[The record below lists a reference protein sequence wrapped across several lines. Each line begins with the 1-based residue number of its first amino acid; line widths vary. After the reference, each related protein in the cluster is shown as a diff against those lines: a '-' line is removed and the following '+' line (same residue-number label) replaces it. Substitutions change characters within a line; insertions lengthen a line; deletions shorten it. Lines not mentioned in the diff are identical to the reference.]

1 MVFYSYLQLITNL
14 NESVKMAK
22 IDSIKPITVGIMG
35 GSASGKT
42 TFATALAEQLAE
54 FSPITLHQ
62 DSYFRDWSEY
72 TPEERE
78 KVVTANHP
86 DAVCWDVL
94 IADVEK
100 LRSRNP
106 IETPIPGTRAAQ
118 RGDEKK
124 IIEPSDVVI
133 VEGHLIY
140 WNQQLRELIDIK
152 IFLDVDA
159 HERVL
164 RRMLRDVGT
173 RSGSLESAISWYR
186 RDVLPN
192 FPIYT
197 EPCKKYADLIIPF
210 LNDNPVALQTVTAGI
225 RAQLSDQNK

>member
-1 MVFYSYLQLITNL
+1 MTN
-14 NESVKMAK
+14 
-22 IDSIKPITVGIMG
+22 DGTIKPIIIGIMG

-42 TFATALAEQLAE
+42 TFATALAEELAE
-54 FSPITLHQ
+54 YSPITLHQ
-62 DSYFRDWSEY
+62 DLYFRDWSEF
-72 TPEERE
+72 TPEERV

-86 DAVCWDVL
+86 DAVRWDVL
-94 IADVEK
+94 ITDVEK
-100 LRSRNP
+100 LRAYKP
-106 IETPIPGTRAAQ
+106 IETPVPGTRAAS

-124 IIEPSDVVI
+124 TTQPSPVVI

-140 WNQQLRELIDIK
+140 WNEQLRDLIDVK
-152 IFLDVDA
+152 LFLDVDA

-164 RRMLRDVGT
+164 RRLLRDVGT

-197 EPCKKYADLIIPF
+197 EPCKQYADLIIPF
-210 LNDNPVALQTVTAGI
+210 QKDNPIALHTVVAGI
-225 RAQLSDQNK
+225 CSQLSENN

>member
-1 MVFYSYLQLITNL
+1 MTK
-14 NESVKMAK
+14 EETP
-22 IDSIKPITVGIMG
+22 KPIIIGIMG

-42 TFATALAEQLAE
+42 TFATALAEELADY
-54 FSPITLHQ
+54 SPITLHQ
-62 DSYFRDWSEY
+62 DLYFRDWSEF

-78 KVVTANHP
+78 KVITANHP
-86 DAVCWDVL
+86 DAVRWDVL

-100 LRSRNP
+100 LRAYNP
-106 IETPIPGTRAAQ
+106 IETPAPGTRAES

-124 IIEPSDVVI
+124 TTQPSQIVI

-140 WNQQLRELIDIK
+140 WNEQLRNLIDIK
-152 IFLDVDA
+152 LFLDVDA

-164 RRMLRDVGT
+164 RRLLRDVGT

-197 EPCKKYADLIIPF
+197 EPCKQYADLIIPF
-210 LNDNPVALQTVTAGI
+210 LNENPIALQTVVAGI
-225 RAQLSDQNK
+225 RAQISDIN

>member
-1 MVFYSYLQLITNL
+1 
-14 NESVKMAK
+14 MAK
-22 IDSIKPITVGIMG
+22 NGPIKPITVGIMG

-42 TFATALAEQLAE
+42 TFATALAEQLVE

-86 DAVCWDVL
+86 DAVRWDVL

-100 LRSRNP
+100 LRARNP
-106 IETPIPGTRAAQ
+106 IEMPTPGTRAAQ

-124 IIEPSDVVI
+124 IIESSDVVI

-140 WNQQLRELIDIK
+140 WNEQLRELIDIK

-210 LNDNPVALQTVTAGI
+210 LNDNPIALYTVAAGI
-225 RAQLSDQNK
+225 RAQLSE

>member
-1 MVFYSYLQLITNL
+1 
-14 NESVKMAK
+14 MAK
-22 IDSIKPITVGIMG
+22 NDTIRPITVGIMG

-42 TFATALAEQLAE
+42 TFATALAEQLAD

-86 DAVCWDVL
+86 DAVRWDVL
-94 IADVEK
+94 VADIEK
-100 LRSRNP
+100 LRLGNP
-106 IETPIPGTRAAQ
+106 IETPAPGTRAAQ

-124 IIEPSDVVI
+124 ITQPSRVVI

-140 WNQQLRELIDIK
+140 WNQHLRDLIDIK
-152 IFLDVDA
+152 LFLDVDA

-173 RSGSLESAISWYR
+173 RSGNLESAISWYR

-210 LNDNPVALQTVTAGI
+210 LNDNPIALHTVAAGI
-225 RAQLSDQNK
+225 RAQLAD

>member
-1 MVFYSYLQLITNL
+1 MDNDHTIR
-14 NESVKMAK
+14 
-22 IDSIKPITVGIMG
+22 PITVGIMG

-42 TFATALAEQLAE
+42 TFATALADVLSDY
-54 FSPITLHQ
+54 SPITLHQ

-72 TPEERE
+72 PPEERE

-86 DAVCWDVL
+86 DAVRWEAL

-106 IETPIPGTRAAQ
+106 IETPAPRTRAAH

-124 IIEPSDVVI
+124 VTQPSDVVI

-140 WNQQLRELIDIK
+140 WNEHLRDLIDIK
-152 IFLDVDA
+152 LFLDVDA

-164 RRMLRDVGT
+164 RRMLRDVGK
-173 RSGSLESAISWYR
+173 SGNLEGAINWYR

-197 EPCKKYADLIIPF
+197 EPCKQYADLIIPF
-210 LNDNPVALQTVTAGI
+210 LNDNQIALHTVAAGI
-225 RAQLSDQNK
+225 RAQLIPN

>member
-1 MVFYSYLQLITNL
+1 MDNDHTIR
-14 NESVKMAK
+14 
-22 IDSIKPITVGIMG
+22 PITVGIMG

-42 TFATALAEQLAE
+42 TFATALANLLSDY
-54 FSPITLHQ
+54 SPITLHQ

-86 DAVCWDVL
+86 DAVRWEVL
-94 IADVEK
+94 ITDVEK

-106 IETPIPGTRAAQ
+106 IETPTPRTRAAH

-124 IIEPSDVVI
+124 VIQPSDVVI

-140 WNQQLRELIDIK
+140 WNEHLRDLIDIK
-152 IFLDVDA
+152 LFLDVDA

-164 RRMLRDVGT
+164 RRMLRDVGK
-173 RSGSLESAISWYR
+173 SGNLEGAINWYR

-197 EPCKKYADLIIPF
+197 EPCKQYADLIIPF
-210 LNDNPVALQTVTAGI
+210 LNDNQIALHTVAAGI
-225 RAQLSDQNK
+225 RAQLIPN

>member
-1 MVFYSYLQLITNL
+1 MDNDHTIR
-14 NESVKMAK
+14 
-22 IDSIKPITVGIMG
+22 PITVGIMG

-42 TFATALAEQLAE
+42 TFATALADLLSDY
-54 FSPITLHQ
+54 SPITLHQ

-72 TPEERE
+72 PPEERE

-86 DAVCWDVL
+86 DAVRWEAL

-106 IETPIPGTRAAQ
+106 IETPAPRTRAAH

-124 IIEPSDVVI
+124 VTQPSDVMI

-140 WNQQLRELIDIK
+140 WNEHLRDLIDIK
-152 IFLDVDA
+152 LFLDVDA

-164 RRMLRDVGT
+164 RRMLRDVGK
-173 RSGSLESAISWYR
+173 SGNLEGAINWYR

-197 EPCKKYADLIIPF
+197 EPCKQYADLIIPF
-210 LNDNPVALQTVTAGI
+210 LNDNQIALHTVAAGI
-225 RAQLSDQNK
+225 RAQLTNQS

>member
-1 MVFYSYLQLITNL
+1 MIR
-14 NESVKMAK
+14 
-22 IDSIKPITVGIMG
+22 PITVGIMG

-42 TFATALAEQLAE
+42 TFATALAEKLTD

-72 TPEERE
+72 SPQERE

-86 DAVCWDVL
+86 DAVRWDVL

-106 IETPIPGTRAAQ
+106 IETPTPGTRAAH

-124 IIEPSDVVI
+124 VTQPSDVVI
-133 VEGHLIY
+133 VEGHLIF
-140 WNQQLRELIDIK
+140 WNEHLRELMDIK
-152 IFLDVDA
+152 LFLDVDA
-159 HERVL
+159 HERLL
-164 RRMLRDVGT
+164 RRMLRDVGK
-173 RSGSLESAISWYR
+173 SGGNLEGAINWYR

-210 LNDNPVALQTVTAGI
+210 LNDNPVALHTVAAGI
-225 RAQLSDQNK
+225 RTQLTDRNE

>member
-1 MVFYSYLQLITNL
+1 MNNDHTIR
-14 NESVKMAK
+14 
-22 IDSIKPITVGIMG
+22 PITVGIMG

-42 TFATALAEQLAE
+42 TFATALADLLSDY
-54 FSPITLHQ
+54 SPITLHQ

-72 TPEERE
+72 PPEERE

-86 DAVCWDVL
+86 DAVRWEAL

-106 IETPIPGTRAAQ
+106 IETPAPRTRAAH

-124 IIEPSDVVI
+124 VTQPSDVMI

-140 WNQQLRELIDIK
+140 WNEHLRDLIDIK
-152 IFLDVDA
+152 LFLDVDA

-164 RRMLRDVGT
+164 RRMLRDVGK
-173 RSGSLESAISWYR
+173 SGNLEGAINWYR

-197 EPCKKYADLIIPF
+197 EPCKQYADLIIPF
-210 LNDNPVALQTVTAGI
+210 LNDNQIALHTVAAGI
-225 RAQLSDQNK
+225 RAQLTNQS

>member
-1 MVFYSYLQLITNL
+1 MTK
-14 NESVKMAK
+14 EGTTK
-22 IDSIKPITVGIMG
+22 TVIIGIMG

-42 TFATALAEQLAE
+42 TFATALAEELADY
-54 FSPITLHQ
+54 SPITLHQ
-62 DSYFRDWSEY
+62 DLYFRDWAEF

-86 DAVCWDVL
+86 DAVRWDVL
-94 IADVEK
+94 ITDVEK
-100 LRSRNP
+100 LRAFKP
-106 IETPIPGTRAAQ
+106 IETPASGTRAAS

-124 IIEPSDVVI
+124 TTQPSQIVI

-140 WNQQLRELIDIK
+140 WNEQLRNLIDIK
-152 IFLDVDA
+152 LFLDVDA

-164 RRMLRDVGT
+164 RRLLRDVGT

-197 EPCKKYADLIIPF
+197 EPCKQYADLVIPF
-210 LNDNPVALQTVTAGI
+210 LNENPIALHTVVAGI
-225 RAQLSDQNK
+225 RSQLSGSELHHS

>member
-1 MVFYSYLQLITNL
+1 
-14 NESVKMAK
+14 MAK
-22 IDSIKPITVGIMG
+22 NDKIRPITVGIMG

-54 FSPITLHQ
+54 FTPITLHQ

-86 DAVCWDVL
+86 DAVLWDVL

-100 LRSRNP
+100 LRSRDS
-106 IETPIPGTRAAQ
+106 IETPTPGTRAAQ
-118 RGDEKK
+118 RGDERK
-124 IIEPSDVVI
+124 ITHPSDVVI

-140 WNQQLRELIDIK
+140 WNQHLRELMDIK
-152 IFLDVDA
+152 IYLDVDA

-173 RSGSLESAISWYR
+173 RSGNLEGAISWYR

-210 LNDNPVALQTVTAGI
+210 LNDNPVALHTVASGI
-225 RAQLSDQNK
+225 RAQLFDQNE

>member
-1 MVFYSYLQLITNL
+1 M
-14 NESVKMAK
+14 
-22 IDSIKPITVGIMG
+22 IKNDMLKPVTVGIMG

-42 TFATALAEQLAE
+42 TFATALAEQLTD

-86 DAVCWDVL
+86 DAVRWDVL
-94 IADVEK
+94 IADIEK

-106 IETPIPGTRAAQ
+106 IETPAPGTRAAQ
-118 RGDEKK
+118 RGDEEKT
-124 IIEPSDVVI
+124 IEPSNVVI

-197 EPCKKYADLIIPF
+197 EPCKKYADLIIPY
-210 LNDNPVALQTVTAGI
+210 LNDNPIALHTVAAGI

>member
-1 MVFYSYLQLITNL
+1 
-14 NESVKMAK
+14 MAK
-22 IDSIKPITVGIMG
+22 NDIHTPIIVGIMG

-42 TFATALAEQLAE
+42 TFAAALTEKLAD
-54 FSPITLHQ
+54 FTPITLNQ
-62 DSYFRDWSEY
+62 DSYFRDWSEF

-86 DAVCWDVL
+86 DAVRWDVL
-94 IADVEK
+94 IADVES
-100 LRSRNP
+100 LRSYNP
-106 IETPIPGTRAAQ
+106 IQTPAPGTRAAS

-124 IIEPSDVVI
+124 EIQPKPVVI

-140 WNQQLRELIDIK
+140 WNEQLRDLLDIK
-152 IFLDVDA
+152 LFLEVDA

-173 RSGSLESAISWYR
+173 RSANLEAAINWYR

-197 EPCKKYADLIIPF
+197 EPCKQYADLIIPY
-210 LNDNPVALQTVTAGI
+210 LDENHIALQTVAAGI
-225 RAQLSDQNK
+225 RTQLNNQDR

>member
-1 MVFYSYLQLITNL
+1 
-14 NESVKMAK
+14 MAK
-22 IDSIKPITVGIMG
+22 NGPIIIGIMG

-42 TFATALAEQLAE
+42 TFATTLAEQLAD

-72 TPEERE
+72 PPEERE

-86 DAVCWDVL
+86 DAVRWDALV
-94 IADVEK
+94 ADVEK
-100 LRSRNP
+100 LRAKQP
-106 IETPIPGTRAAQ
+106 IETPSPGTRAAH

-124 IIEPSDVVI
+124 IIQPSSVVI

-140 WNQQLRELIDIK
+140 WNQDLRDLIDIK
-152 IFLDVDA
+152 LFLDVDA

-173 RSGSLESAISWYR
+173 RSGNLESAISWYR

-210 LNDNPVALQTVTAGI
+210 LNDNPIALHTVAAGV
-225 RAQLSDQNK
+225 RSQLSNQKK

>member
-1 MVFYSYLQLITNL
+1 MANNDTL
-14 NESVKMAK
+14 N
-22 IDSIKPITVGIMG
+22 PIIVGIMG

-42 TFATALAEQLAE
+42 TFATALTEQLAD
-54 FSPITLHQ
+54 FTPITLHQ
-62 DSYFRDWSEY
+62 DSYFRDWSEFS
-72 TPEERE
+72 PEERE

-86 DAVCWDVL
+86 DAVRWDVL

-100 LRSRNP
+100 LRSNNP
-106 IETPIPGTRAAQ
+106 IETPMPGTRAAS
-118 RGDEKK
+118 RGNEKK
-124 IIEPSDVVI
+124 VTRPSRVVI

-140 WNQQLRELIDIK
+140 WNEQLRGLIDVK
-152 IFLDVDA
+152 LFLDVDA

-173 RSGSLESAISWYR
+173 RSSNLEGAIKWYR

-210 LNDNPVALQTVTAGI
+210 MNDNPIALDTIAAGI
-225 RAQLSDQNK
+225 RSRLTSQES

>member
-1 MVFYSYLQLITNL
+1 MDNDHTIR
-14 NESVKMAK
+14 
-22 IDSIKPITVGIMG
+22 PITVGIMG

-42 TFATALAEQLAE
+42 TFATALADLLSDY
-54 FSPITLHQ
+54 SPITLHQ

-72 TPEERE
+72 PPEERE

-86 DAVCWDVL
+86 DAVRWETL

-106 IETPIPGTRAAQ
+106 IETPAPRTRAAH

-124 IIEPSDVVI
+124 VTQPSDVVI

-140 WNQQLRELIDIK
+140 WNERLRDLIDIK
-152 IFLDVDA
+152 LFLDVDA

-164 RRMLRDVGT
+164 RRMLRDVGK
-173 RSGSLESAISWYR
+173 SGNLEGAINWYR

-197 EPCKKYADLIIPF
+197 EPCKQYADLIIPF
-210 LNDNPVALQTVTAGI
+210 LNDNQIALHTVAAGI
-225 RAQLSDQNK
+225 RAQLTNQN

>member
-1 MVFYSYLQLITNL
+1 MVNDHTIR
-14 NESVKMAK
+14 
-22 IDSIKPITVGIMG
+22 PIAVGIMG

-42 TFATALAEQLAE
+42 TFATALTDLLSDY
-54 FSPITLHQ
+54 SPITLHQ

-72 TPEERE
+72 PPEERE

-86 DAVCWDVL
+86 DAVRWEAL

-106 IETPIPGTRAAQ
+106 IETPAPRTRAAH

-124 IIEPSDVVI
+124 VTQPSDVMI

-140 WNQQLRELIDIK
+140 WNEHLRDLIDIK
-152 IFLDVDA
+152 LFLDVDA

-164 RRMLRDVGT
+164 RRMLRDVGK
-173 RSGSLESAISWYR
+173 SGNLEGAINWYR

-197 EPCKKYADLIIPF
+197 EPCKQYADLIIPF
-210 LNDNPVALQTVTAGI
+210 LNDNQIALHTVAAGI
-225 RAQLSDQNK
+225 RAQLTNQS

>member
-1 MVFYSYLQLITNL
+1 
-14 NESVKMAK
+14 MAK
-22 IDSIKPITVGIMG
+22 NDKLTPIIVGIMG

-42 TFATALAEQLAE
+42 TFAAALAEKLFE
-54 FSPITLHQ
+54 YTPIILNQ
-62 DSYFRDWSEY
+62 DLYFRDWSEF

-86 DAVCWDVL
+86 DAVQWDVL

-100 LRSRNP
+100 LRSNSP
-106 IETPIPGTRAAQ
+106 IETPAPGTRAAS

-124 IIEPSDVVI
+124 VTQPSCVVI

-140 WNQQLRELIDIK
+140 WNEQLRDLIDIK
-152 IFLDVDA
+152 LFLEVDA

-164 RRMLRDVGT
+164 RRMQRDVGT
-173 RSGSLESAISWYR
+173 RSANLEAAIKWYR

-192 FPIYT
+192 YPIYT
-197 EPCKKYADLIIPF
+197 EPCKQYADMIIPY
-210 LNDNPVALQTVTAGI
+210 LNENHIALQTIAAGI
-225 RAQLSDQNK
+225 HARLTPHNS

>member
-1 MVFYSYLQLITNL
+1 MTKNDKLT
-14 NESVKMAK
+14 
-22 IDSIKPITVGIMG
+22 PIIVGIMG

-42 TFATALAEQLAE
+42 TFAAALAEKLFE
-54 FSPITLHQ
+54 HTPIILNQ
-62 DSYFRDWSEY
+62 DLYFRDWSEF

-86 DAVCWDVL
+86 DAVQWDVL

-100 LRSRNP
+100 LRSNSP
-106 IETPIPGTRAAQ
+106 IETPAPGTRAAS

-124 IIEPSDVVI
+124 VTQPSCVVI

-140 WNQQLRELIDIK
+140 WNEQLRDLIDIK
-152 IFLDVDA
+152 LFLEVDA

-164 RRMLRDVGT
+164 RRMQRDVGT
-173 RSGSLESAISWYR
+173 RSANLEAAIKWYR

-192 FPIYT
+192 YPIYT
-197 EPCKKYADLIIPF
+197 EPCKQYADMIIPY
-210 LNDNPVALQTVTAGI
+210 LNENHIALQTIAAGI
-225 RAQLSDQNK
+225 RARLTT

>member
-1 MVFYSYLQLITNL
+1 MDNDHTIR
-14 NESVKMAK
+14 
-22 IDSIKPITVGIMG
+22 PITVGIMG

-42 TFATALAEQLAE
+42 TFATALADLLSDY
-54 FSPITLHQ
+54 SPITLHQ

-72 TPEERE
+72 PPEERE

-86 DAVCWDVL
+86 DAVRWEAL

-106 IETPIPGTRAAQ
+106 IETPAPRTRAAH

-124 IIEPSDVVI
+124 VTQPSDVVI

-140 WNQQLRELIDIK
+140 WNEHLRDLIDIK
-152 IFLDVDA
+152 LFLDVDA

-164 RRMLRDVGT
+164 RRMLRDVGK
-173 RSGSLESAISWYR
+173 SGNLEGAINWYR

-197 EPCKKYADLIIPF
+197 EPCKQYADLIIPF
-210 LNDNPVALQTVTAGI
+210 LNDNQIALHTVAAGI
-225 RAQLSDQNK
+225 RAQLIPN

>member
-1 MVFYSYLQLITNL
+1 MTN
-14 NESVKMAK
+14 NEKLT
-22 IDSIKPITVGIMG
+22 PIIVGIMG

-42 TFATALAEQLAE
+42 TFAAALTEKLADLT
-54 FSPITLHQ
+54 PITLNQ
-62 DSYFRDWSEY
+62 DSYFRDWSEF

-78 KVVTANHP
+78 KVITANHP
-86 DAVCWDVL
+86 DAVQWDVL

-100 LRSRNP
+100 LRSNSP
-106 IETPIPGTRAAQ
+106 IETPAPGTRAAS

-124 IIEPSDVVI
+124 VTQPSSVVI

-140 WNQQLRELIDIK
+140 WNEQLRNLIDIK
-152 IFLDVDA
+152 LFLDVDA

-173 RSGSLESAISWYR
+173 RSANLESAISWYR

-197 EPCKKYADLIIPF
+197 EPCKQYADMIIPY
-210 LNDNPVALQTVTAGI
+210 LNENHIALQTIVAGI
-225 RAQLSDQNK
+225 RAQLTPHNS

>member
-1 MVFYSYLQLITNL
+1 MVNDHTIR
-14 NESVKMAK
+14 
-22 IDSIKPITVGIMG
+22 PIAVGIMG

-42 TFATALAEQLAE
+42 TFATALADLLSDY
-54 FSPITLHQ
+54 SPITLHQ

-72 TPEERE
+72 PPEERE

-86 DAVCWDVL
+86 DAVRWEAL

-106 IETPIPGTRAAQ
+106 IETPAPRTRAAH

-124 IIEPSDVVI
+124 VTQPSDVMI

-140 WNQQLRELIDIK
+140 WNEHLRDLIDIK
-152 IFLDVDA
+152 LFLDVDA

-164 RRMLRDVGT
+164 RRMLRDVGK
-173 RSGSLESAISWYR
+173 SGNLEGAINWYR

-197 EPCKKYADLIIPF
+197 EPCKQYADLIIPF
-210 LNDNPVALQTVTAGI
+210 LNDNQIALHTVAAGI
-225 RAQLSDQNK
+225 RAQLIPN